1 MGCRAIVPA
10 EEITR
15 RDSQLERVI
24 SMVILGFHVEEEGEK
39 VHMMGAPDSSNGHAC
54 CLKLRHL
61 IYKDGDALSKRLMQF
76 YVTLATTVLLE
87 VWALSL
93 DERRH
98 LRYVCSGGS
107 DVRPEVGEQA
117 QGQFR
122 SCFSSEE
129 R

>member
-1 MGCRAIVPA
+1 
-10 EEITR
+10 
-15 RDSQLERVI
+15 
-24 SMVILGFHVEEEGEK
+24 MVILGFHVEEEGEK

-61 IYKDGDALSKRLMQF
+61 IYRDGVALSKRLMQF

-107 DVRPEVGEQA
+107 DLRRRSRRTSTRTVSQLFFVRRKE
-117 QGQFR
+117 
-122 SCFSSEE
+122 S
-129 R
+129 